1 MATAFSHIGLIGKYN
16 SPEVADTLLLLA
28 RHLAERGL
36 DVVVDAGSAEL
47 VPPGTFEVV
56 TRDALGARC
65 DLAIVIGGDGT
76 LLAAA
81 RSLCDHRVPLLGVNL
96 GRLGFM
102 VDVSPDQMLDR
113 LGPILDGDYLAEER
127 LLLHARITRE
137 GELIGESNAF
147 NDVVVHK
154 TDVARMIEFDTYING
169 DFLYP
174 LRSDGLIVSTP
185 SGSTAYALSGGG
197 PIMHPK
203 LSALVLVP
211 ICPHTLSNRPTVIGG
226 DDLVEIVV
234 RDTDALVT
242 CDGQIKI
249 ALLPDDR
256 VSIRRREH
264 LVRLIHP
271 ADYRYFEI
279 LREKFHWHKRL

>member
-1 MATAFSHIGLIGKYN
+1 MASAFTTIGLIGKYN
-16 SPEVADTLLLLA
+16 SPEVGDTLELVG
-28 RHLAERGL
+28 RHLLGL
-36 DVVVDAGSAEL
+36 GLEVVVDSGSSQLLPAGVFTVAER
-47 VPPGTFEVV
+47 E
-56 TRDALGARC
+56 ALGERC
-65 DLAIVIGGDGT
+65 DLAIVVGGDGT

-81 RSLCDHRVPLLGVNL
+81 RSLTDYRVPLLGINL
-96 GRLGFM
+96 GRLGFL
-102 VDVSPDQMLDR
+102 VDVSPDEMVER
-113 LGPILDGDYLAEER
+113 LGPILAGDYLVEER

-154 TDVARMIEFDTYING
+154 TDVARMIEFDTYVNG
-169 DFLYP
+169 QFLYP

-203 LSALVLVP
+203 LNALVLVP
-211 ICPHTLSNRPTVIGG
+211 ICPHTLSNRPTVISG
-226 DDLVEIVV
+226 DDHVEIVV
-234 RDTDALVT
+234 RDNDALVT

-264 LVRLIHP
+264 PVQLIHP
-271 ADYRYFEI
+271 SDYRYFEI
-279 LREKFHWHKRL
+279 LREKFHWHNRF

>member
-1 MATAFSHIGLIGKYN
+1 MSSAFTKIGLIGKYN
-16 SPEVADTLLLLA
+16 SPEVGSTLEQVGQHLL
-28 RHLAERGL
+28 GL
-36 DVVVDAGSAEL
+36 GLEVVVDASSSHLLTDGAFPVAE
-47 VPPGTFEVV
+47 
-56 TRDALGARC
+56 RDDLGEQC
-65 DLAIVIGGDGT
+65 DLAIVVGGDGT

-81 RSLCDHRVPLLGVNL
+81 RSLTDYRVPLLGINL
-96 GRLGFM
+96 GRIGFL
-102 VDVSPDQMLDR
+102 VDVSPDQMLER
-113 LGPILDGDYLAEER
+113 LDPILAGDYLCEER
-127 LLLHARITRE
+127 LLLHACITRE
-137 GELIGESNAF
+137 GEQIAESNAF

-154 TDVARMIEFDTYING
+154 TDVARMIEFDTYVNG

-203 LSALVLVP
+203 LNALVLVP
-211 ICPHTLSNRPTVIGG
+211 ICPHTLTNRPTVLSG
-226 DDLVEIVV
+226 DDHVEIVV

-264 LVRLIHP
+264 PVQLIHP
-271 ADYRYFEI
+271 SDYRYFEI

>member
-1 MATAFSHIGLIGKYN
+1 MASAFTRIGLIGKYN
-16 SPEVADTLLLLA
+16 SPEVGDTLARLG
-28 RHLAERGL
+28 RHLVGRGL
-36 DVVVDAGSAEL
+36 DVVVDSGSRDLFTDDGFDVVDREEL
-47 VPPGTFEVV
+47 G
-56 TRDALGARC
+56 RRC

-81 RSLCDHRVPLLGVNL
+81 RSLADHRVPLLGVNL
-96 GRLGFM
+96 GRLGFL
-102 VDVSPDQMLDR
+102 VDVSPDRMLDR
-113 LGPILDGDYLAEER
+113 LDPILDGDYLCEER

-154 TDVARMIEFDTYING
+154 TDVARMIEFDTFING

-211 ICPHTLSNRPTVIGG
+211 ICPHTLSNRPTVVDG
-226 DDLVEIVV
+226 DDHVEIAV
-234 RDTDALVT
+234 RDSDALVT

-264 LVRLIHP
+264 PVQLIHP
-271 ADYRYFEI
+271 SDYRYFEI
-279 LREKFHWHKRL
+279 LREKLHWHKRL